1 MKVARNHA
9 YGLGLQ
15 SYGAGWAI
23 HRSSTKSF
31 IRKFFFAFT
40 EVLLIFG
47 FRANAI
53 LFVKLM
59 YIFIQNGEGI
69 LTKFSHD

>member
-9 YGLGLQ
+9 HGLGLQ

-23 HRSSTKSF
+23 HRSTTKSF
-31 IRKFFFAFT
+31 TRKFFFAFT
-40 EVLLIFG
+40 EVFLIFE

-53 LFVKLM
+53 LFVKCTFLYRM
-59 YIFIQNGEGI
+59 VKEFDKIF
-69 LTKFSHD
+69 T

>member
-31 IRKFFFAFT
+31 IRKFFFAFP

-53 LFVKLM
+53 LFVKCTFLYRM
-59 YIFIQNGEGI
+59 AKEFDKIF
-69 LTKFSHD
+69 T